1 MFTQDKEILLAFI
14 ASTFLMVFLVII
26 IIVAIV
32 RYQNRLRKHSQEIS
46 KLSIQYQEEIVKVQ
60 IENEEQTLNRI
71 SQEIHDNIGQILSLV
86 KLNLNTV
93 KVEMCDAK
101 TQNKIEGT
109 KELVSKAINDL
120 RQLSK
125 SLNSIHLSQQYLSD
139 SIKQELETINRTEE
153 FTTELVLRGDERTFE
168 SQKQLIIFRIIQE
181 TLNNIVKH
189 AKAKVIRVEVE
200 YGLEFFTIKV
210 IDDGIGFDLSS
221 LNLIN
226 GKDRGTGLSNISYR
240 AKLIG
245 ASLDID
251 SQKGKG
257 TAITLNM
264 PC

>member
-46 KLSIQYQEEIVKVQ
+46 KLNIQYQEEIVKVQ

-93 KVEMCDAK
+93 KIEKCDAQ
-101 TQNKIEGT
+101 TQKKIEGT

-139 SIKQELETINRTEE
+139 SIKQELEVINRTEE

-189 AKAKVIRVEVE
+189 AKAKVIRVELE
-200 YGLEFFTIKV
+200 YGLESFTIKV
-210 IDDGIGFDLSS
+210 VDDGVGFDLSS
-221 LNLIN
+221 QHLIN
-226 GKDRGTGLSNISYR
+226 GKERGTGLSNISYR

>member
-1 MFTQDKEILLAFI
+1 MFTQDKEILLTFI

-46 KLSIQYQEEIVKVQ
+46 KLNVQYQEEIVKVQ

-93 KVEMCDAK
+93 KIEKCDPQVQK
-101 TQNKIEGT
+101 KIVGT
-109 KELVSKAINDL
+109 KELVSKAITDL

-125 SLNSIHLSQQYLSD
+125 SLNSIHLSEQYLSD
-139 SIKQELETINRTEE
+139 SIKQEIEIINRTEE
-153 FTTELVLRGDERTFE
+153 YTTDLVLRGDERAFDP
-168 SQKQLIIFRIIQE
+168 QKQLIIFRIVQE
-181 TLNNIVKH
+181 ILNNIVKH
-189 AKAKVIRVEVE
+189 AKARQIRVELD
-200 YGLEFFTIKV
+200 YGLESFTIKV
-210 IDDGIGFDLSS
+210 IDDGVGFDLSS
-221 LNLIN
+221 MNLIN
-226 GKDRGTGLSNISYR
+226 GKERGTGLSNISYR
-240 AKLIG
+240 AQLIG
-245 ASLDID
+245 ASLGID

-257 TAITLNM
+257 TTITLNA

>member
-1 MFTQDKEILLAFI
+1 MLSLDKEILLTFI

-32 RYQNRLRKHSQEIS
+32 RYQNRLRKHSLEIS
-46 KLSIQYQEEIVKVQ
+46 KLNIQYQEEIVKVQ

-93 KVEMCDAK
+93 KVEKCDGQ
-101 TQNKIEGT
+101 TQKKIEGT

-139 SIKQELETINRTEE
+139 SIRQELETINRTEE

-189 AKAKVIRVEVE
+189 AKAKVIRVELDYE
-200 YGLEFFTIKV
+200 LESFTIKV

-226 GKDRGTGLSNISYR
+226 GKERGTGLSNISYR

>member
-1 MFTQDKEILLAFI
+1 MLTQDKEIYLTII
-14 ASTFLMVFLVII
+14 ASAFLMLFLVFI

-32 RYQNRLRKHSQEIS
+32 KYQIRQRRHLHEINHLRL
-46 KLSIQYQEEIVKVQ
+46 LFQEEIVKVQ

-93 KVEMCDAK
+93 KVEKCD
-101 TQNKIEGT
+101 TQTQKKIEGT

-139 SIKQELETINRTEE
+139 SIKQELEVINRTEE
-153 FTTELVLRGDERTFE
+153 FTTELILCGDERTFE

-189 AKAKVIRVEVE
+189 AKAKLIRVELDYE
-200 YGLEFFTIKV
+200 LESFTIKV
-210 IDDGIGFDLSS
+210 IDDGVGFDLSS
-221 LNLIN
+221 QHLIN
-226 GKDRGTGLSNISYR
+226 GKERGTGLSNISYR

>member
-1 MFTQDKEILLAFI
+1 MLTQDKEIYLTII
-14 ASTFLMVFLVII
+14 ASAFLMLFLVFI

-32 RYQNRLRKHSQEIS
+32 KYQIKQRRHLHEINHL
-46 KLSIQYQEEIVKVQ
+46 KLLFQEEIVKVQ

-93 KVEMCDAK
+93 KIEKCDPQIQK
-101 TQNKIEGT
+101 KIAGT

-125 SLNSIHLSQQYLSD
+125 SLNSIHLSEQYLSD
-139 SIKQELETINRTEE
+139 SLKQEIEIINRTEE
-153 FTTELVLRGDERTFE
+153 YTTELVLRGDERTFDP
-168 SQKQLIIFRIIQE
+168 QKQLIIFRIVQE
-181 TLNNIVKH
+181 ILNNIVKH
-189 AKAKVIRVEVE
+189 AKARLIRVELD
-200 YGLEFFTIKV
+200 YALESFTIRV
-210 IDDGIGFDLSS
+210 IDDGVGFDLSS
-221 LNLIN
+221 LNLVN
-226 GKDRGTGLSNISYR
+226 GKKSGTGLSNIAYR

-257 TAITLNM
+257 TTITLNVT
-264 PC
+264 C

>member
-1 MFTQDKEILLAFI
+1 MFAQDEEIFLTII
-14 ASTFLMVFLVII
+14 ASSFLMVFLVII
-26 IIVAIV
+26 IVIAIV
-32 RYQNRLRKHSQEIS
+32 KYQSRLRKHLHEINNL
-46 KLSIQYQEEIVKVQ
+46 KLLFQEEILKVQ

-93 KVEMCDAK
+93 KVEKCDAP
-101 TQNKIEGT
+101 TQKKIEGT

-153 FTTELVLRGDERTFE
+153 FTTELILRGDERTFE

-189 AKAKVIRVEVE
+189 AKAKVIRVELE
-200 YGLEFFTIKV
+200 YGLESFTIKV
-210 IDDGIGFDLSS
+210 VDDGIGFDLSS
-221 LNLIN
+221 LHLIT
-226 GKDRGTGLSNISYR
+226 GKERGTGLSNISYR

>member
-1 MFTQDKEILLAFI
+1 MLSLDKEILLTFV

-46 KLSIQYQEEIVKVQ
+46 RLNLQYQAEIVKVQ

-93 KVEMCDAK
+93 KVEMCDVK

-125 SLNSIHLSQQYLSD
+125 SLNSIHLSEQYLSE
-139 SIKQELETINRTEE
+139 SIKRELDIINRTEE
-153 FTTELVLRGDERTFE
+153 YTTEFE
-168 SQKQLIIFRIIQE
+168 LKGEEQVFEPQKQLIVFRIVQE
-181 TLNNIVKH
+181 ILNNIVKH
-189 AKAKVIRVEVE
+189 AHAQQIRVECD
-200 YGLEFFTIKV
+200 YSPDFLALKV
-210 IDDGIGFDLSS
+210 IDNGVGFDPSS
-221 LNLIN
+221 LVITN
-226 GKDRGTGLSNISYR
+226 GKSSGTGLGNITYR

-245 ASLDID
+245 ATVNID
-251 SQKGKG
+251 SQKGSG
-257 TAITLNM
+257 TIITLNI
-264 PC
+264 PF